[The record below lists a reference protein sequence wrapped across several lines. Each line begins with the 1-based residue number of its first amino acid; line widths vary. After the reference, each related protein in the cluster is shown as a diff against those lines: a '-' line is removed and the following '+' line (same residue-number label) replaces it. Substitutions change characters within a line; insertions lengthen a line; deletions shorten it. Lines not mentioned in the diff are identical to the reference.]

1 MNTIVCPKCGS
12 TIEISEAL
20 HDQVES
26 EIRREEAERRE
37 SALAALRKELEE
49 ETTSKLANE
58 QDRMTRL
65 LAAERDRLAKE
76 AETRQEIELQKIRS
90 RLEMEQKQRAAAEEA
105 DRMRLTGELEAA
117 SKTRDDYRKEL
128 STLMEEL
135 QKARKEKDEADLTL
149 QRRLAEEEGKIRE
162 QAEQAALEKQRLE
175 LASRDK
181 TITDLK
187 AALEDAQRKASQ
199 GSQQLQGEILE
210 LDLEES
216 LRAAFREDDILPV
229 PKGVRG
235 ADILQVVKGVTGV
248 EYGRLLWELKRTR
261 NWSDGWIAKLKEDLR
276 ESGAQIA
283 VLISE
288 ALPKGTDTDI
298 VQVQGVWCAKP
309 SFALVLAQLLR
320 KGIIDAGQQKNLAV
334 DRGSKADA
342 LFAYVTSH
350 AFIHQVESMVETYQ
364 EMIAQINR
372 ERAQLTKAWA
382 LREAQAQRLL
392 GSTATIVGGMQ
403 AYVGQAAMPRI
414 EGLDILAI
422 DEPDDSS
429 KGQV

>member
-1 MNTIVCPKCGS
+1 MDTIVCPKCGT

-20 HDQVES
+20 HEQVES
-26 EIRREEAERRE
+26 EIRKEEAERRE
-37 SALAALRKELEE
+37 AALRAQRKELEE
-49 ETTSKLANE
+49 EASSKLAVE
-58 QDRMTRL
+58 QERMSRL
-65 LAAERDRLAKE
+65 LAAERERLAKE
-76 AETRQEIELQKIRS
+76 AQTQQEIELQKIRT
-90 RLEMEQKQRAAAEEA
+90 RLEVEQRQRTATEEA
-105 DRMRLTGELEAA
+105 DRIRLQGELDAA
-117 SKTRDDYRKEL
+117 AKTRDEYRKEL
-128 STLMEEL
+128 SAMMDEL
-135 QKARKEKDEADLTL
+135 QKARKEKDEADITL
-149 QRRLAEEEGKIRE
+149 KKRLAEEEGKIRE
-162 QAEQAALEKQRLE
+162 QAEQAAQEKQRLE

-181 TITDLK
+181 TIADLK
-187 AALEDAQRKASQ
+187 SALEDAQRKASQ

-210 LDLEES
+210 LDLEEI
-216 LRAAFREDDILPV
+216 LRTAFREDDILPV

-235 ADILQVVKGVTGV
+235 ADILHVVKGLTGV

-261 NWSDGWIAKLKEDLR
+261 NWSDGWIPKLKEDLR
-276 ESGAQIA
+276 DAGAQIA

-288 ALPKGTDTDI
+288 VLPKGADTDI

-309 SFALVLAQLLR
+309 NFALVLAQLLR
-320 KGIIDAGQQKNLAV
+320 KGIIDAGQQKSLAV

-350 AFIHQVESMVETYQ
+350 AFAQQVESMVETYQ
-364 EMIAQINR
+364 EMITQINR

-414 EGLDILAI
+414 EGLDVLEIA
-422 DEPDDSS
+422 EPDTR
-429 KGQV
+429 Q

>member
-1 MNTIVCPKCGS
+1 MNAIVCPKCGS

-37 SALAALRKELEE
+37 AALAALRKELEE
-49 ETTSKLANE
+49 ESSSKLAGE
-58 QDRMTRL
+58 KDRLARL
-65 LAAERDRLAKE
+65 LAAEQERLAKE
-76 AETRQEIELQKIRS
+76 SELQQEIALQKIRS
-90 RLEMEQKQRAAAEEA
+90 RLEMEQQQRAAAEEA
-105 DRMRLTGELEAA
+105 DRMRLKGELDAA
-117 SKTRDDYRKEL
+117 ATSRDKYRKEL
-128 STLMEEL
+128 GALMEEL
-135 QKARKEKDEADLTL
+135 QKARKEKDEAALTI
-149 QRRLAEEEGKIRE
+149 QKRLAEEEGKIRE
-162 QAEQAALEKQRLE
+162 QAEQAAQEKQRLE

-181 TITDLK
+181 TIADLK
-187 AALEDAQRKASQ
+187 TALEDAQRKATR

-216 LRAAFREDDILPV
+216 LRTAFREDDILPV

-235 ADILQVVKGVTGV
+235 ADIVQVVKGTSGV

-276 ESGAQIA
+276 EAGSQIA

-288 ALPKGTDTDI
+288 VLPKGSEADI

-309 SFALVLAQLLR
+309 SSALVLAQLLR
-320 KGIIDAGQQKNLAV
+320 KGIIDAGQQKILAV

-350 AFIHQVESMVETYQ
+350 AFVQQVESMVETYQ
-364 EMIAQINR
+364 EMITQINR
-372 ERAQLTKAWA
+372 ERAQLTRAWA

-403 AYVGQAAMPRI
+403 AYVGQSAMPRI

-422 DEPDDSS
+422 EEPVDGESVPD
-429 KGQV
+429 